1 MRIDFPNRVDA
12 FPVNIELATR
22 NAAQQANDC
31 TIVDLMY
38 AVRELQKY
46 VLELAG
52 VTSPVT
58 TETTATA
65 VSVDLSSVNTQIASL
80 SAQIAALPAYISGAG
95 EPAASLG
102 KNGDTYWDTV
112 GLYEWRKVGG
122 TWRQQP

>member
-1 MRIDFPNRVDA
+1 MRIDFPKRVDA
-12 FPVNIELATR
+12 FPVNIDLDTR
-22 NAAQQANDC
+22 NTAQQTNEC

-52 VTSPVT
+52 IASPVT

-65 VSVDLSSVNTQIASL
+65 VSVDLSSVNTQIAAL
-80 SAQIAALPAYISGAG
+80 SAQIAALPAYLSGIGAPSAG
-95 EPAASLG
+95 LG

-122 TWRQQP
+122 SWRQQQ